1 MTQKCSRY
9 WKNLSVQRRPCGWC
23 PHASNTLDRG
33 ERKSKDAG
41 VCERHIL
48 WGMRYFVSILISPPV
63 KHNLRRLCALHD
75 YFSICGAHRFSCFMC
90 GVRDD
95 VVCIPV
101 EGYYAKLKAF
111 ATQIRKAYDKKLVKI
126 TASSTEKPTG
136 YFEVSVAGKLVHSK
150 KAGDGFASSTQQ
162 IEKIFKA
169 IEDAIAEKTKT
180 QTQSK
185 TEISECKAVHSK

>member
-48 WGMRYFVSILISPPV
+48 WGMSIDCDI
-63 KHNLRRLCALHD
+63 HQ
-75 YFSICGAHRFSCFMC
+75 
-90 GVRDD
+90 
-95 VVCIPV
+95 
-101 EGYYAKLKAF
+101 LKAF

-185 TEISECKAVHSK
+185 ILNLQEAFLRLPSRLYAAFPI